1 MNFYTVRTQCRNV
14 CKTYAFVFPRTI
26 RPRTSGPSPAIK
38 SSKLGPVSSF
48 WLNFE
53 REAESEELEDVAAVA
68 RERVQYATALRIL
81 HNAADIP
88 IVSCG
93 TIFRHSHNQTNKPL
107 YFPPLF
113 SNSIDSWDLFLFLHT
128 VSAVSRCEEQTVLM
142 KAHTLKVRPCC

>member
-93 TIFRHSHNQTNKPL
+93 TIFRHSQPNKQPL
-107 YFPPLF
+107 PPLF
-113 SNSIDSWDLFLFLHT
+113 STQT
-128 VSAVSRCEEQTVLM
+128 VSIPVTCSIPTYRERCIPM
-142 KAHTLKVRPCC
+142 